1 MGNAFVFILLLVSF
15 FFILLTWNSKAASRP
30 LNYSPCVTVM
40 AYAWQSGNIIERK
53 IENFLSQEY
62 PKGKLEIIIY
72 DNDSTDET
80 QVICQRYREKGLIKY
95 YRPERHYDR
104 KAPVL
109 DEAIAKTATGEIIAL
124 TDPDGV
130 CEKEWVKKIV
140 QPFSDPKVGAAAGIT
155 HCGNWHKNL
164 FTRLRAVE
172 DEWWNNISFT
182 GRDGKIKISHFQP
195 LCGCNYALRRSAWED
210 VGRSHGQGLLEDLD
224 MSAKLFQR
232 GWEIAVT
239 DANVWQEEVEN
250 ISEYIRQRRR
260 WYSFRSIDFLGKGN
274 KLDKIIGARP
284 QGIQIFAIISLLL
297 FLDLVI
303 WNLIFLEIT
312 IPYALFA
319 ASPFILHNVALAWG
333 MLKVK
338 KERLIPYVPPFLTFD
353 ALLQVWCFLGL
364 RLFWRGEQKWVKIT
378 PGKYYHVGTEIR
390 TD

>member
-1 MGNAFVFILLLVSF
+1 
-15 FFILLTWNSKAASRP
+15 
-30 LNYSPCVTVM
+30 
-40 AYAWQSGNIIERK
+40 
-53 IENFLSQEY
+53 
-62 PKGKLEIIIY
+62 
-72 DNDSTDET
+72 
-80 QVICQRYREKGLIKY
+80 
-95 YRPERHYDR
+95 
-104 KAPVL
+104 
-109 DEAIAKTATGEIIAL
+109 
-124 TDPDGV
+124 
-130 CEKEWVKKIV
+130 
-140 QPFSDPKVGAAAGIT
+140 
-155 HCGNWHKNL
+155 
-164 FTRLRAVE
+164 
-172 DEWWNNISFT
+172 
-182 GRDGKIKISHFQP
+182 
-195 LCGCNYALRRSAWED
+195 LRRSAWED

-274 KLDKIIGARP
+274 KLDKIIGALP
-284 QGIQIFAIISLLL
+284 QGIQISGIISLLL
-297 FLDLVI
+297 FLDLMI

-312 IPYALFA
+312 IAYALFA

>member
-1 MGNAFVFILLLVSF
+1 
-15 FFILLTWNSKAASRP
+15 
-30 LNYSPCVTVM
+30 M

-80 QVICQRYREKGLIKY
+80 QVICQLYCEKGLIKY
-95 YRPERHYDR
+95 YRPERPYDR

-140 QPFSDPKVGAAAGIT
+140 QPFSDPKVGATAGIT

-274 KLDKIIGARP
+274 KLDKIIGALP
-284 QGIQIFAIISLLL
+284 QGIQISAIISLLL

-303 WNLIFLEIT
+303 WNLIFFEIT